1 MNEYER
7 KELIQLIKLLG
18 IVRWLYRIS
27 TIVSVSFIVAAIITI
42 YIQPSNLALCVGF
55 LLVALL
61 FVITSFILFHEFESC
76 KNKVCR
82 LKEEFLHNNK

>member
-1 MNEYER
+1 MIDHER
-7 KELIQLIKLLG
+7 KELMQCIKLLG
-18 IVRWLYRIS
+18 AVRWLYRIS
-27 TIVSVSFIVAAIITI
+27 TIVSVLFIVSAIITI
-42 YIQPSNLALCVGF
+42 YVQPSNLALCVVF

-82 LKEEFLHNNK
+82 LKEEIHYNNK